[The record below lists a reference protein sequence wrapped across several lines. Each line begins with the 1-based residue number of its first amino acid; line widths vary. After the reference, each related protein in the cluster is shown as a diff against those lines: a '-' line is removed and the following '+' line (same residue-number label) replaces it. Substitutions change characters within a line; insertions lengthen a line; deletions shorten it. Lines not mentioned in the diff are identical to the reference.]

1 MTQKVCVELIGP
13 VLTIAVTAVDHTLP
27 LNHFFMYLG
36 PSSLPSKS
44 SAILTAISLPE
55 LRRKS
60 SVNP

>member
-13 VLTIAVTAVDHTLP
+13 ALTIAVTAVGHTLP
-27 LNHFFMYLG
+27 LNHLFMYLD

>member
-13 VLTIAVTAVDHTLP
+13 ALTIAVTAVDHTLP
-27 LNHFFMYLG
+27 LNHLFMCLD

-44 SAILTAISLPE
+44 SAILTVFPE